1 MRKIYSSYHHPE
13 AYPEY
18 TRRLIRATTRDT
30 LENTV
35 QFMSL
40 RDLPHTVDGTLLEI
54 DEALDLYT
62 KRFDLGKVFWLRAN
76 AVYAPNLRDLLRAV
90 NARGGYVFDLWGFVP
105 GSYKKGLD
113 WGEYTVTDEQHA
125 AFCDLLGDRFIGYD
139 NGEQDGRYIGSYTPT
154 QCPARQDNV
163 FQQRRFYEFFD
174 EMGGQLKHATT
185 ALCSLNY
192 VHFFA
197 REQNCFMLGA
207 ETAQALPNAN
217 LWYAYIRG
225 AGKQYGL
232 LWFGNASVYN
242 RFSWKSYDI
251 ESTGVD
257 KEGYS
262 YGPTAG
268 TSLSLLRRLMYVEYL
283 YNSDML
289 GFESGL
295 ISTRECMDK
304 VNAGIPLEP
313 NRTTSDKSLF
323 TGDDAVLAPI
333 GQIQADCIRFVK
345 ERGYAGVMAVPT
357 AIVLNSGNG
366 WCMPR
371 HLYTRN
377 VYRSWGQMPYKDC
390 DHQLHALFTLLYPGY
405 EDSGFFLNERGFL
418 TPTPYGD
425 QADVLMTD
433 ARAETLRQYDLLLL
447 AGWQKLDREQL
458 DKLTAF
464 ADNGGTI
471 LAFAGQLEDAPEAAA
486 FFGVN
491 SLGKSALR
499 CDALITGSDGKTC
512 RERALSVYAD
522 AALSDADVLM
532 TLEDGTP
539 FVIAKPAGKGRAL
552 LVLSPYGLD
561 ETENPAPVRNME
573 NVSIPLRRDLLESVK
588 ALLGRL
594 MDEERLVS
602 VDNPA
607 LQTIVN
613 IRDEHTLTVT
623 IVNNGFSTE
632 SYRLSCLCG
641 KELSRREIAVP
652 DLDPATPGYWPMYTH
667 PYPAMGAVDE
677 GRALIGP
684 GQIAMWDIEY
694 EPENVAFAH
703 EEPMRDLSGNVYVAL
718 RPHGILI
725 EELLKMPALNQY
737 FAGVK
742 LDAAYVSDLSL
753 RQCEQAGGWFKRR
766 GLDVVVDF
774 ASVLDHYPHLS
785 LIRNMPERQDAKFQ
799 WMDAIMTNAAALGA
813 KRILLNHHRNAENHL
828 TLAEAAEHMRAA
840 IDALSAMAEKH
851 GLTVM
856 LTNALPNAVE
866 GRVEHVERDAAH
878 PAALNLAHCLLCG
891 DIPTNAQLKTARAL
905 LLSAPLRDDFGQLID
920 AHAPLYDSPLAPRV
934 ADLLRGLALD
944 QYDFVCL
951 DGDYSRFDEMYLDR
965 LWLND
970 SAK

>member
-1 MRKIYSSYHHPE
+1 MRKIYASYHQPQS
-13 AYPEY
+13 YPEY

-30 LENTV
+30 LENTI

-40 RDLPHTVDGTLLEI
+40 RALPQNEKGELMEI

-62 KRFDLGKVFWLRAN
+62 KRFDLGKVFWMQCSTIHAL
-76 AVYAPNLRDLLRAV
+76 NLREFLQAV
-90 NARGGYVFDLWGFVP
+90 RKRSGYVFDLWGFVP
-105 GSYKKGLD
+105 GSYKKGLL
-113 WGEYTVTDEQHA
+113 WGEYDVTEDKN
-125 AFCDLLGDRFIGYD
+125 DLFTGILGDRFIGYD

-174 EMGGQLKHATT
+174 EMGSQLHNATT

-251 ESTGVD
+251 ESNGVD
-257 KEGYS
+257 QEGYS
-262 YGPTAG
+262 YGPTVG
-268 TSLSLLRRLMYVEYL
+268 TSLSLLRRLIYVEYL

-295 ISTRECMDK
+295 VTTKACMEK

-313 NRTTSDKSLF
+313 NKTNSDKSLF
-323 TGDDAVLAPI
+323 TGEDAVLAPI
-333 GQIQADCIRFVK
+333 GQIQADCLRFVK

-357 AIVLNSGNG
+357 AVVLNSGNG

-377 VYRSWGQMPYKDC
+377 VYRSWGQLPYKDC

-425 QADVLMTD
+425 QADVLMSD
-433 ARAETLRQYDLLLL
+433 ARAETLRQYNLLLM

-458 DKLTAF
+458 DKLAAF
-464 ADNGGTI
+464 TDNGGTV

-491 SLGKSALR
+491 ALGKASLR
-499 CDALITGSDGKTC
+499 RDALVTGSDGKTH

-522 AALSDADVLM
+522 ASLSDADVLM

-561 ETENPAPVRNME
+561 ETENPAPVQNMT
-573 NVSIPLRRDLLESVK
+573 NVSIPLRYDLLGSVK
-588 ALLGRL
+588 ALLTEL
-594 MDEERLVS
+594 MDEERLAA

-613 IRDEHTLTVT
+613 IRDDHTLTVT
-623 IVNNGFSTE
+623 VVNNGFATE
-632 SYRLSCLCG
+632 SYRIDCLCG
-641 KELSRREIAVP
+641 REISRREIAVP

-667 PYPAMGAVDE
+667 PYPPMGAVEE
-677 GRALIGP
+677 GRQLIGP

-694 EPENVAFAH
+694 EPENVVFTH
-703 EEPMRDLSGNVYVAL
+703 EEPMRDLSGNVYVSL
-718 RPHGILI
+718 RPHGLLI

-737 FAGVK
+737 FAGIK

-753 RQCEQAGGWFKRR
+753 RQCAQAGGWLKRR

-774 ASVLDHYPHLS
+774 SSVLDHYPHLS
-785 LIRNMPERQDAKFQ
+785 LIRNRPERQDAKFL
-799 WMDAIMTNAAALGA
+799 WINDIMANAAALGA
-813 KRILLNHHRNAENHL
+813 RRILLNRHRNAENHL
-828 TLAEAAEHMRAA
+828 TPDEAAEYMSASIA
-840 IDALSAMAEKH
+840 ALSAMAEKH
-851 GLTVM
+851 GLSVM
-856 LTNALPNAVE
+856 MTNALPNAVR
-866 GRVEHVERDAAH
+866 GRVADLSREGC
-878 PAALNLAHCLLCG
+878 PAAVNLEHCLLAG
-891 DIPTNAQLKTARAL
+891 DIPTGEELKSARAL
-905 LLSAPLRDDFGQLID
+905 LLSAPLKDDFGQMID
-920 AHAPLYDSPLAPRV
+920 AHAPLHASPLAPRIAV
-934 ADLLRGLALD
+934 LLRGLPLD
-944 QYDFVCL
+944 RYDFVCL
-951 DGDYSRFDEMYLDR
+951 DGDYTRFDEMYLDR
-965 LWLND
+965 LWLNE
-970 SAK
+970 SAE